1 MVAAR
6 IALVQ
11 RAIAALLFAGATFGA
26 GVAAAQGSP
35 PVTTT
40 AGVVA
45 GSANDGVAVFRG
57 LPFAAAPVGELR
69 WRPPQPATA

>member
-1 MVAAR
+1 MVAAG

-11 RAIAALLFAGATFGA
+11 RAIAALFFAGATFDA

-45 GSANDGVAVFRG
+45 GSANDDVSTT
-57 LPFAAAPVGELR
+57 AALAPL
-69 WRPPQPATA
+69 

>member
-1 MVAAR
+1 VVAAG

-11 RAIAALLFAGATFGA
+11 RAIAALFFAGATFDA

-45 GSANDGVAVFRG
+45 GSANDDVAVFRG
-57 LPFAAAPVGELR
+57 LLFAAAPVGALR